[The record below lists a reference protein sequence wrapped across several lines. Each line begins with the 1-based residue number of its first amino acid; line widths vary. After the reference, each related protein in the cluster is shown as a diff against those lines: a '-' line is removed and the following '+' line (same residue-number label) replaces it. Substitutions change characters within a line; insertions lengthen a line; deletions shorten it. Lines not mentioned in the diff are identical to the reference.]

1 MNAVETLEI
10 IKTLHAVGASH
21 FKSSDFEVSL
31 VGGDTFRLQQDA
43 PQAPVPPPQPIPEN
57 KEATER
63 LKELIGTMS
72 LSPEALADK
81 IFPAGAER

>member
-1 MNAVETLEI
+1 MNAAETLEI

-21 FKSSDFEVSL
+21 FKSGDFEIRL
-31 VGGDTFRLQQDA
+31 GGSESI
-43 PQAPVPPPQPIPEN
+43 PVLNMPSRPMPPDSVQPAEN
-57 KEATER
+57 KEAAER